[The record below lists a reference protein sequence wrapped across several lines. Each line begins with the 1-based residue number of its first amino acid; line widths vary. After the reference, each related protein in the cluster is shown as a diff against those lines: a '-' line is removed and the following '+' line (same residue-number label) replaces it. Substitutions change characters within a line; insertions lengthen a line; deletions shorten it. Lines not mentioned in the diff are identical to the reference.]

1 MTMRVLHVY
10 AGNLYGGVEAMLA
23 TFARERSRAPEMEP
37 RFALCFE
44 GRLSAELRE
53 IGTAPEMLGGAR
65 LSLPWTVA
73 RVRRRFREVIEADRP
88 SVVVCH
94 SAWSHA
100 IFAPVARE
108 VGIPLVFWLH
118 DAVSGRT
125 REERRARSVDPDLAV
140 CTSEYARGTLPA
152 LFPHVRAEV
161 VYPSVPPPP
170 RISRNDRRT
179 LREELRTHWAD
190 VVIVQVARMEEWK
203 GHRLLL
209 EALARLREVP
219 GWTLWLVGGEQ
230 RRVEATYRTGLA
242 RLALRFGIA
251 PRVRFLGERSDVP
264 RVLGAADV
272 LCQPN
277 LGPEPFGMAM
287 VEALYAGLPVV
298 ATDLGGA
305 REIVDSSCGIRVPP
319 GDPAAL
325 ADALRTMIL
334 DAPLADTLAS
344 AGPARARALCDPET
358 QMRRLSALLADV
370 AKDDTP

>member
-10 AGNLYGGVEAMLA
+10 AGNLYGGVESMLA
-23 TFARERSRAPEMEP
+23 TFARERGRVPEMEP

-53 IGTAPEMLGGAR
+53 LGTPPEMLGGAR
-65 LSLPWTVA
+65 LRLPWTVA
-73 RVRRRFREVIEADRP
+73 RARRRLAEVVAGDRP
-88 SVVVCH
+88 DVVVCH

-100 IFAPVARE
+100 IFAPVARKR
-108 VGIPLVFWLH
+108 GIPLVFWLH
-118 DAVSGRT
+118 DAVSGGT
-125 REERRARSVDPDLAV
+125 REERRARKVDPDLAV

-170 RISRNDRRT
+170 RVSRNDRRV
-179 LREELRTHWAD
+179 LRDELRTHWAD

-209 EALARLREVP
+209 EALSRLREVP

-230 RRVEATYRTGLA
+230 RPAEAKYRAGLG

-264 RVLGAADV
+264 RVLAASDL

-277 LGPEPFGMAM
+277 LGPEPFGMAV
-287 VEALYAGLPVV
+287 VEGLYAGLPVV
-298 ATDLGGA
+298 ATDLGGP
-305 REIVDSSCGIRVPP
+305 REIVDASCGLRVPP
-319 GDPAAL
+319 GDAAAL
-325 ADALRTMIL
+325 AEALRTLIA
-334 DAPLADTLAS
+334 DAPRADALAS

-358 QMRRLSALLADV
+358 QMRRFSALLADV
-370 AKDDTP
+370 AKDPSP